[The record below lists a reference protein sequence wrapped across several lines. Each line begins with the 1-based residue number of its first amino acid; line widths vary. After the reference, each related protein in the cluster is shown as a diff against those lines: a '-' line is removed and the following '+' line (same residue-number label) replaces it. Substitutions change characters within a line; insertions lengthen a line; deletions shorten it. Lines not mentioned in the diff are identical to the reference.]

1 MTRGGEGWRIGSW
14 RLARRR
20 KSQLL
25 ARPSARHWPHRVK
38 GEEAAVML
46 PLNLGLQHRYVV
58 HKIALLLI
66 CLRGRPVTRPTCVA
80 YSCVPVNH
88 TAHRPVL
95 NALHRGNPRIK
106 ITLIVIHSRTGDR
119 LETRGC
125 FLILKTLWLAKRPL
139 ETILETHCCS
149 LEHSEDFL
157 RSEVQHPFSIPSSTH
172 PRRSIHTWMVKWD
185 AVIRPHTV
193 ETTVQRVPPIGHG
206 VAGW

>member
-149 LEHSEDFL
+149 LEHSEDVFCGQ
-157 RSEVQHPFSIPSSTH
+157 RCSTH
-172 PRRSIHTWMVKWD
+172 SLFPRAHIPEGAYT
-185 AVIRPHTV
+185 
-193 ETTVQRVPPIGHG
+193 HG
-206 VAGW
+206 W